1 MNLSISIMTKMLDK
15 IKVNIL
21 KRLIVLLI
29 CITIVLGTGVGLVKA
44 ITPGECPFAMVTE
57 NYIVQTGDT
66 LDKIVEI
73 YIKKNTWGKREF
85 SEFKFG
91 IQELNP
97 QLFDRDVIQ
106 GETLIINY
114 WINNKNREDE

>member
-1 MNLSISIMTKMLDK
+1 MNLPISIMIKMLDK

-44 ITPGECPFAMVTE
+44 ITPGERPFEMVTE
-57 NYIVQTGDT
+57 NYTVQTGDT

-114 WINNKNREDE
+114 WIDRKDE